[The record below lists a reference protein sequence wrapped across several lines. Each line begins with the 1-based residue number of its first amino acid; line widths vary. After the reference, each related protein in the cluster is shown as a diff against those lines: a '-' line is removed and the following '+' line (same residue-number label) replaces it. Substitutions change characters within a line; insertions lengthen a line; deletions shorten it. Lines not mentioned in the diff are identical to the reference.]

1 MKELQKT
8 AGQGMPQSLVR
19 DQDRNGVLLVHS
31 RLQQVN
37 LENTMARRELEA
49 QKSVWN
55 TGLQDSPMLPS
66 DVFFSN
72 LITQML
78 RRITIS
84 PELKKEQGP

>member
-8 AGQGMPQSLVR
+8 TGQGMPQSLVR
-19 DQDRNGVLLVHS
+19 DQDRNGVPLVLADS

-37 LENTMARRELEA
+37 LENKMARREVEA

-55 TGLQDSPMLPS
+55 TGLQGSPMLPCS
-66 DVFFSN
+66 RFFSN

-78 RRITIS
+78 RCITIS
-84 PELKKEQGP
+84 PELKKE